1 MPPAIRWPGI
11 PTISALPRCNGR
23 GPCSMTAATRTA
35 TVFWRRCRARG
46 AAITVIPWAVARSIV
61 PMILTR
67 CARLRGSSARRSAP
81 RGGASA
87 MLDLRLYMAQRLSAL
102 VMVPLVLGHIAV
114 MIYAIQDGLSTAEI
128 LGRTQGSLLWLLFYG
143 SFVIAVSV
151 HAAIGLR
158 VIAHE
163 WGGLR
168 GRMLDA
174 LMWGIG
180 ACLFYVGILAV
191 FAVCLP

>member
-1 MPPAIRWPGI
+1 
-11 PTISALPRCNGR
+11 
-23 GPCSMTAATRTA
+23 
-35 TVFWRRCRARG
+35 
-46 AAITVIPWAVARSIV
+46 
-61 PMILTR
+61 
-67 CARLRGSSARRSAP
+67 
-81 RGGASA
+81 
-87 MLDLRLYMAQRLSAL
+87 MLDLRLYIAQRLSAL

-114 MIYAIQDGLSTAEI
+114 MIYAIQGGLSTAEI
-128 LGRTQGSLLWLLFYG
+128 LGRTQGSLLWFLFYG
-143 SFVIAVSV
+143 SFVVAVSV

-168 GRMLDA
+168 GRVLDW

-191 FAVCLP
+191 FAVTLP

>member
-1 MPPAIRWPGI
+1 
-11 PTISALPRCNGR
+11 
-23 GPCSMTAATRTA
+23 
-35 TVFWRRCRARG
+35 
-46 AAITVIPWAVARSIV
+46 
-61 PMILTR
+61 
-67 CARLRGSSARRSAP
+67 
-81 RGGASA
+81 

-114 MIYAIQDGLSTAEI
+114 MIYAIQGGLTTAEI
-128 LGRTQGSLLWLLFYG
+128 LGRTQGSLLWFLFYG
-143 SFVIAVSV
+143 SFVIAVSI

-168 GRMLDA
+168 GRVLDA

-191 FAVCLP
+191 FAVTLP